1 MKKNTI
7 ISKELVREWRKE
19 NGITQKQLAELADC
33 SVATICNYEKGKCNI
48 SDKLSD
54 KIASIIGTG
63 KILTGQEEKAAD
75 DSNQLIEDADTGI
88 DEDSGFSETEIAMIH
103 QSNIAYLGER
113 ENDSSLEDEMDD
125 SIDDT
130 EINEDFDDNEP
141 LPESGYYEP
150 ASFSVDRKQ
159 LNAIKQ
165 SAINMASQSKESLKC
180 LVSFYYQYQGQRI
193 ANDDRIR
200 KISKGMNKNGNED
213 SMLAL
218 KYLADSNR
226 EMEKQLKAMLG
237 AYSVTTKVGKWLN
250 DIVGIGPCISAG
262 LLAYFNISEN
272 MRSCQSFYNYAG
284 LNDNNIPW
292 LSKDDVKKVMNK
304 ADEIISARV
313 EERKAAYETFQNPKW
328 KSYMKK
334 LATTNMDQAYASLIH
349 GYSEDTI
356 KDSIIG
362 IIGDSDT
369 AREFVDALVRDC
381 EKYQYGPRTW
391 YNTIVYEFNAKEP
404 SPEYMVTI
412 AILTNRTYKN
422 IFNGAVDRTKN
433 GNGRRTYDRLARF
446 LNMPPYLKELKVL
459 CFKIEDSFA
468 KQISRGSLYGKL
480 YKQRKEYELKKND
493 NGDYTD
499 IALRLAERTSK
510 KDLKKFY
517 LEEKKLTNKHI
528 DRRARRWACK
538 IFISHL
544 FDAMYIDAYGRTP
557 DLPTVFN
564 SGNHL
569 DFIAP
574 EVPYSKYWGE
584 YEDKRNYANI
594 SLEYT
599 PDYTY
604 SYEVNNVKDWAD
616 ILDQTTPKKVNEED
630 ENK

>member
-63 KILTGQEEKAAD
+63 KLLTGQEEKAAD

-150 ASFSVDRKQ
+150 ASFSVDKKQ

-369 AREFVDALVRDC
+369 AREFVDALVRDY

-493 NGDYTD
+493 NGDYAD

-616 ILDQTTPKKVNEED
+616 ILDQTTPKKVEEG

>member
-150 ASFSVDRKQ
+150 ASFSVDKKQ

-313 EERKAAYETFQNPKW
+313 EERKAAYETFQNSKW

-493 NGDYTD
+493 NGDYAD

-574 EVPYSKYWGE
+574 EVPYSKYWGK

-616 ILDQTTPKKVNEED
+616 ILDQTTPKKVEEG

>member
-63 KILTGQEEKAAD
+63 KLLTGQEEKAAD

-150 ASFSVDRKQ
+150 ASFSVDKKQ

-362 IIGDSDT
+362 IIGDSDM

-493 NGDYTD
+493 NGDYAD

>member
-103 QSNIAYLGER
+103 QSNITYLGER

-130 EINEDFDDNEP
+130 EINKDFDDNEP

-313 EERKAAYETFQNPKW
+313 EERKAAYKTFQNPKW

-362 IIGDSDT
+362 IIGDSDM

-493 NGDYTD
+493 NGDYAD

>member
-33 SVATICNYEKGKCNI
+33 SVATICNYEKGKCSI

-150 ASFSVDRKQ
+150 ASFSVDKKQ

-616 ILDQTTPKKVNEED
+616 ILDQTTPKKVEEG

>member
-103 QSNIAYLGER
+103 QSNITYLGER

-150 ASFSVDRKQ
+150 ASFSIDKKQ

-446 LNMPPYLKELKVL
+446 MNMPPYLKELKVL

-493 NGDYTD
+493 NGDYAD

-616 ILDQTTPKKVNEED
+616 ILDQTTPKKVEEG

>member
-150 ASFSVDRKQ
+150 ASFSVDKKQ

-369 AREFVDALVRDC
+369 AWEFVDALVRDC

-404 SPEYMVTI
+404 SPEYMITI

-422 IFNGAVDRTKN
+422 IFNGAIDRTKD

-493 NGDYTD
+493 NGDYAD

-574 EVPYSKYWGE
+574 EVPYSKYWRE

-616 ILDQTTPKKVNEED
+616 ILDQTTPKKVEEG

>member
-150 ASFSVDRKQ
+150 ASFSVDKKQ

-422 IFNGAVDRTKN
+422 IFNGAIDRTKN
-433 GNGRRTYDRLARF
+433 GNDRRTYDRLARF

-493 NGDYTD
+493 NGDYAD

-616 ILDQTTPKKVNEED
+616 ILDQTTPKKVEEG
-630 ENK
+630 EKK

>member
-150 ASFSVDRKQ
+150 ASFGVDRKQ

-422 IFNGAVDRTKN
+422 IFNGAIDRTKN

-493 NGDYTD
+493 NGDYAD

-616 ILDQTTPKKVNEED
+616 ILDQTTPKKVEEE

>member
-7 ISKELVREWRKE
+7 ISKKLVREWRKE

-103 QSNIAYLGER
+103 QSNITYLGER

-150 ASFSVDRKQ
+150 ASFSVDKKQ

-493 NGDYTD
+493 NGDYAD

-616 ILDQTTPKKVNEED
+616 ILDQTTPKKVEEG

>member
-362 IIGDSDT
+362 IIGDSDM

-616 ILDQTTPKKVNEED
+616 ILDQTTPKKVEEG

>member
-103 QSNIAYLGER
+103 QSNITYLGER

-150 ASFSVDRKQ
+150 ASFSVDKKQ

-616 ILDQTTPKKVNEED
+616 ILDQTTPKKVEEG

>member
-33 SVATICNYEKGKCNI
+33 SVTTICNYEKGKCNI

-103 QSNIAYLGER
+103 QSNITYLGER

-150 ASFSVDRKQ
+150 ASFSVDKKQ

-313 EERKAAYETFQNPKW
+313 EERKAAYETFQNSKW

-422 IFNGAVDRTKN
+422 IFNGAIDRTKN

-493 NGDYTD
+493 NGDYAD

-616 ILDQTTPKKVNEED
+616 ILDQTTPKKVEEG

>member
-63 KILTGQEEKAAD
+63 KLLTGQEEKAAD

-150 ASFSVDRKQ
+150 ASFSVDKKQ

-404 SPEYMVTI
+404 SPEYMITI

-422 IFNGAVDRTKN
+422 IFNGAIDRTKN

-493 NGDYTD
+493 NGDYAD

-616 ILDQTTPKKVNEED
+616 ILDQTTPKKVEEG

>member
-33 SVATICNYEKGKCNI
+33 SVSTICNYEKGKCNI

-422 IFNGAVDRTKN
+422 IFNGAIDRTKN

-493 NGDYTD
+493 NGDYAD

-616 ILDQTTPKKVNEED
+616 ILDQTTPKKVEEG

>member
-150 ASFSVDRKQ
+150 ASFSVDKKQ

-313 EERKAAYETFQNPKW
+313 EERKAAYETFQNSKW

-493 NGDYTD
+493 NGDYAD

-616 ILDQTTPKKVNEED
+616 ILDQTTPKKVEEG

>member
-150 ASFSVDRKQ
+150 ASFSVDKKQ

-493 NGDYTD
+493 NGDYAD

-616 ILDQTTPKKVNEED
+616 ILDQTTPKKVEEG

>member
-150 ASFSVDRKQ
+150 ASFSVDKKQ

-313 EERKAAYETFQNPKW
+313 EERKTAYETFQNPKW

-493 NGDYTD
+493 NGDYAD

-604 SYEVNNVKDWAD
+604 SYEVNNIKDWAD
-616 ILDQTTPKKVNEED
+616 ILDQTTPKKVEEG

>member
-103 QSNIAYLGER
+103 QSNITYLGER

-262 LLAYFNISEN
+262 LLAYFNISES

-313 EERKAAYETFQNPKW
+313 EERKAVYETFQNPKW

-369 AREFVDALVRDC
+369 AWEFVDALVRDC

-493 NGDYTD
+493 NGDYAD

-616 ILDQTTPKKVNEED
+616 ILDQTTPKKVEEG

>member
-48 SDKLSD
+48 LDKLSD

-150 ASFSVDRKQ
+150 ASFSVDKKQ

-362 IIGDSDT
+362 IIGDSDM

-616 ILDQTTPKKVNEED
+616 ILDQTTPKKVEEE

>member
-150 ASFSVDRKQ
+150 ASFSVDKKQ

-362 IIGDSDT
+362 IIGDSDM

-616 ILDQTTPKKVNEED
+616 ILDQTTPKKVEEE

>member
-63 KILTGQEEKAAD
+63 KLLTGQEEKAAD

-150 ASFSVDRKQ
+150 ASFSVDKKQ

-349 GYSEDTI
+349 GYSDNTI

-369 AREFVDALVRDC
+369 TREFVDALVRDC

-493 NGDYTD
+493 NGDYAD

-616 ILDQTTPKKVNEED
+616 ILDQTTPKKVEEG

>member
-19 NGITQKQLAELADC
+19 NRITQKQLAELADC

-103 QSNIAYLGER
+103 QSNITYLGER

-150 ASFSVDRKQ
+150 ASFSVDKKQ

-493 NGDYTD
+493 NGDYAD

-616 ILDQTTPKKVNEED
+616 ILDQTTPKKVEEG

>member
-1 MKKNTI
+1 
-7 ISKELVREWRKE
+7 
-19 NGITQKQLAELADC
+19 
-33 SVATICNYEKGKCNI
+33 
-48 SDKLSD
+48 
-54 KIASIIGTG
+54 
-63 KILTGQEEKAAD
+63 
-75 DSNQLIEDADTGI
+75 
-88 DEDSGFSETEIAMIH
+88 
-103 QSNIAYLGER
+103 
-113 ENDSSLEDEMDD
+113 
-125 SIDDT
+125 
-130 EINEDFDDNEP
+130 
-141 LPESGYYEP
+141 
-150 ASFSVDRKQ
+150 
-159 LNAIKQ
+159 
-165 SAINMASQSKESLKC
+165 
-180 LVSFYYQYQGQRI
+180 
-193 ANDDRIR
+193 
-200 KISKGMNKNGNED
+200 
-213 SMLAL
+213 
-218 KYLADSNR
+218 
-226 EMEKQLKAMLG
+226 
-237 AYSVTTKVGKWLN
+237 
-250 DIVGIGPCISAG
+250 
-262 LLAYFNISEN
+262 
-272 MRSCQSFYNYAG
+272 
-284 LNDNNIPW
+284 
-292 LSKDDVKKVMNK
+292 MNK

-616 ILDQTTPKKVNEED
+616 ILDQTTPKKVEEG

>member
-180 LVSFYYQYQGQRI
+180 LISFYYQYQGQRI

-616 ILDQTTPKKVNEED
+616 ILDQTTPKKVEEG

>member
-7 ISKELVREWRKE
+7 ISKELVKEWRKE
-19 NGITQKQLAELADC
+19 NRITQKQLAELADC
-33 SVATICNYEKGKCNI
+33 SVTTICNYEKGKCNI

-292 LSKDDVKKVMNK
+292 LSKDDIKKVMNK

-362 IIGDSDT
+362 IIGDSDA

-422 IFNGAVDRTKN
+422 IFNGAIDRTKN

-493 NGDYTD
+493 NGDYAD

-616 ILDQTTPKKVNEED
+616 ILDQTTPKKVEEG

>member
-493 NGDYTD
+493 NGDYAD

-616 ILDQTTPKKVNEED
+616 ILDQTTPKKVDEG

>member
-150 ASFSVDRKQ
+150 ASFSVDKKQ

-493 NGDYTD
+493 NGDYAD

-616 ILDQTTPKKVNEED
+616 ILDQTTPKKVEEE

>member
-75 DSNQLIEDADTGI
+75 DSNQLIEDADAGI

-141 LPESGYYEP
+141 LPESGYYES

-616 ILDQTTPKKVNEED
+616 ILDQTTPKKVEEG

>member
-7 ISKELVREWRKE
+7 ISNELVREWRKE

-54 KIASIIGTG
+54 KIASIINTG

-103 QSNIAYLGER
+103 QSNITYLGER

-262 LLAYFNISEN
+262 LLAYFNISES

-313 EERKAAYETFQNPKW
+313 EERKATYETFQNPKW

-433 GNGRRTYDRLARF
+433 GNSRRTYDRLARF

-493 NGDYTD
+493 NGDYAD

-604 SYEVNNVKDWAD
+604 SYEVNNVKDWVD

>member
-103 QSNIAYLGER
+103 QSNITYLGER

-159 LNAIKQ
+159 INAIKQ

-313 EERKAAYETFQNPKW
+313 EERKAAYETFQNSKW

-493 NGDYTD
+493 NGDYAD

-616 ILDQTTPKKVNEED
+616 ILDQTTPKKVEEG

>member
-313 EERKAAYETFQNPKW
+313 EERKTAYETFQNPKW

-493 NGDYTD
+493 NGDYAD

-616 ILDQTTPKKVNEED
+616 ILDQTTPKKVEEG

>member
-150 ASFSVDRKQ
+150 ASFSVDKKQ

-369 AREFVDALVRDC
+369 TREFVDALVRDC

-493 NGDYTD
+493 NGDYAD

>member
-103 QSNIAYLGER
+103 QSNITYLGER

-150 ASFSVDRKQ
+150 ASFSIDKKQ

-446 LNMPPYLKELKVL
+446 MNMPPYLKELKVL

-493 NGDYTD
+493 NGDYAD

-616 ILDQTTPKKVNEED
+616 ILDQTTPKKVEEE

>member
-33 SVATICNYEKGKCNI
+33 SVATICNYEKGKCSI

-150 ASFSVDRKQ
+150 ASFSVDKKQ

-493 NGDYTD
+493 NGDYAD

-616 ILDQTTPKKVNEED
+616 ILDQTTPKKVEEG

>member
-150 ASFSVDRKQ
+150 ASFSVDKKQ

-616 ILDQTTPKKVNEED
+616 ILDQTTPKKVEEG

>member
-159 LNAIKQ
+159 INAIKQ

-313 EERKAAYETFQNPKW
+313 EERKAAYETFQNSKW

-493 NGDYTD
+493 NGDYAD

-616 ILDQTTPKKVNEED
+616 ILDQTTPKKVEEG